1 MIINAQRTLYNVD
14 LYLNI
19 MLRKDYKI
27 IANTSLNEKFD
38 ILSKV
43 PVPAGVYPTL
53 QYWAIGTGGN
63 NVIGNATGFSYS
75 EHTPLDGALF
85 NHVPFIMRPVTDDLT
100 ALEKSKY
107 RMRKL
112 EIVNDREYACYYLK
126 VIPTVNLT
134 TDFYKIVTRQMPDGH
149 KDSILYLVDMNDPT
163 ILNPTPRD
171 RRVDINA
178 IDSTIALSKL
188 AKLEFNL
195 TEEEIQELKKV
206 YELKKI
212 ERGQITEL
220 AACTGIDNHSL
231 GYAEATCTQV
241 AFFFEIDLDLT
252 VDINKNGSINK
263 VLEIGGGE
271 GLIK

>member
-63 NVIGNATGFSYS
+63 NVIGNTTGFSYS

-107 RMRKL
+107 RIFMAIRHL
-112 EIVNDREYACYYLK
+112 SSNYFI
-126 VIPTVNLT
+126 
-134 TDFYKIVTRQMPDGH
+134 KI
-149 KDSILYLVDMNDPT
+149 S
-163 ILNPTPRD
+163 
-171 RRVDINA
+171 
-178 IDSTIALSKL
+178 S
-188 AKLEFNL
+188 
-195 TEEEIQELKKV
+195 
-206 YELKKI
+206 
-212 ERGQITEL
+212 
-220 AACTGIDNHSL
+220 
-231 GYAEATCTQV
+231 
-241 AFFFEIDLDLT
+241 
-252 VDINKNGSINK
+252 
-263 VLEIGGGE
+263 
-271 GLIK
+271 

>member
-63 NVIGNATGFSYS
+63 NVIGNTTGFIYS

-112 EIVNDREYACYYLK
+112 EIVNDR
-126 VIPTVNLT
+126 
-134 TDFYKIVTRQMPDGH
+134 
-149 KDSILYLVDMNDPT
+149 
-163 ILNPTPRD
+163 
-171 RRVDINA
+171 
-178 IDSTIALSKL
+178 
-188 AKLEFNL
+188 
-195 TEEEIQELKKV
+195 
-206 YELKKI
+206 
-212 ERGQITEL
+212 
-220 AACTGIDNHSL
+220 
-231 GYAEATCTQV
+231 
-241 AFFFEIDLDLT
+241 
-252 VDINKNGSINK
+252 
-263 VLEIGGGE
+263 
-271 GLIK
+271 